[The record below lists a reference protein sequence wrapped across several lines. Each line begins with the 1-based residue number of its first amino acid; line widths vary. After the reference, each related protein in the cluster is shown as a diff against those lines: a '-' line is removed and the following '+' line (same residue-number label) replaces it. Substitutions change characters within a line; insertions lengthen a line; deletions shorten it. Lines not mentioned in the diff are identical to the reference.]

1 MAKKAKVYTGT
12 EWVDLAAATTDL
24 SQYPNMTTTPIS
36 GFRNAIINGDFT
48 VHQRG
53 GTVSVGGANSY
64 TLDRWYG
71 FSSGTFTGQQSTDT
85 PAGRRL
91 SNSLLLTCT
100 VADTSI
106 AAGDFNSISQRIE
119 GYYAAQLGYGSTG
132 NTQTLSFWVKSSL
145 VGTYCVSFR
154 NNAVN
159 RSYVAE
165 YSINSANTWERK
177 TITLPVDDSGT
188 WEKTN
193 GIGIRLDFALAM
205 GTNFQTATPNTWTSG
220 SLTSTAN
227 QVNWMSSA
235 SSRIFQLSGVQLE
248 TGSIATP
255 FEQRP
260 IGTELALCQRY
271 YQTFGSVRGS
281 IPRTGAAVK
290 AFSIFFPVTMRTN
303 AYVVGAN
310 SNTWDFK
317 SVNSMSGYVTGVADT
332 TEAYSGTGTLNAEL

>member
-1 MAKKAKVYTGT
+1 
-12 EWVDLAAATTDL
+12 
-24 SQYPNMTTTPIS
+24 MTTTPIS